1 LRKFLLNILPESVIV
16 FYKNS
21 KKQKRL
27 KQRELL
33 ISQKIIVNK
42 QQISE
47 KLKSIGIKNGDLIM
61 LHSSLSKIGF
71 VENGA
76 NTVIDAFTEVL
87 GNFGTLVMPAFP
99 SIGFNYDYLRTNPVF
114 NLNSTPS
121 KMGIITEVFRKKEHV
136 FRSLHPT
143 DSVCA
148 IGKHAEY
155 LVKDHFNQLTPYNSH
170 SPFYK
175 LTQLHGK
182 IILIG
187 IDLNCLT
194 NFHAAEDAITN
205 FEFPIYH
212 KTHFNSQ
219 VIDENGNKKSM
230 LTKVHNPGWS
240 KKRKCNDFIVP
251 FQNAGFL
258 EHFTIGNA
266 KCMVINANE
275 MHNWLV
281 DNYKTKGISL
291 YTPQGK

>member
-1 LRKFLLNILPESVIV
+1 MRKILLNILPKSVIV

-33 ISQKIIVNK
+33 ISQKNIVTK
-42 QQISE
+42 QQIIE
-47 KLKSIGIKNGDLIM
+47 KLESIGIKNGDTIM

-76 NTVIDAFTEVL
+76 NTIIDAFTEVI
-87 GNFGTLVMPAFP
+87 GKDGTLVMPAFP
-99 SIGFNYDYLRTNPVF
+99 SIGFNFDYLKTNPVF
-114 NLNSTPS
+114 NIKDTPS
-121 KMGIITEVFRKKEHV
+121 KMGNITEVFRKKEHV

-148 IGKHAEY
+148 IGKQAEY
-155 LVKDHFNQLTPYNSH
+155 LVKDHFNQLTPYNSN

-175 LTQLHGK
+175 LTQLNSK

-187 IDLNCLT
+187 VDLNSLT
-194 NFHAAEDAITN
+194 NFHTPEDEITN
-205 FEFPIYH
+205 FEFPVYH
-212 KTHFNSQ
+212 KTQFNSL
-219 VIDENGNKKSM
+219 VIDENGIKKTM
-230 LTKVHNPGWS
+230 LTKVHNPEWS
-240 KKRKCNDFIVP
+240 KKRKCNAFIVP
-251 FQNAGFL
+251 FESAGFL
-258 EHFTIGNA
+258 KHFTLGNA
-266 KCMVINANE
+266 QCMIINANE

-281 DNYKTKGISL
+281 ENYKTKGISL